1 MTWVAAAA
9 AGMGMGNTAPLTQYA
24 YVADFRRGRG
34 AKKEIF
40 PPVARRRKRKTN
52 TRSFLSLPLFLR
64 PLQKGRK
71 EEGSC
76 DPHIVSAHTWKRR
89 KERRYVEKFPSPAS
103 KKPPPPPKKLFSPL
117 TADLSHEPIIMG
129 LGKDPRRIGW
139 RGSTKARLPYPN
151 QKNKSGLLCCRDG
164 GRVVSEV
171 FSRPLP
177 FPSPGQAS
185 KFFILLQ
192 GSVLLRAL
200 LIPPPLP
207 SCPPSCFFFYLCAER
222 RTIPYL
228 HSRWHGNKP
237 GQEEEE
243 GRKESSCRSQPRG
256 AQERRKEKEMLMY
269 T

>member
-139 RGSTKARLPYPN
+139 RGSTKARLPYLN
-151 QKNKSGLLCCRDG
+151 QKTRADCFAVEMEEGWSQRY
-164 GRVVSEV
+164 
-171 FSRPLP
+171 FPAP
-177 FPSPGQAS
+177 FPSLPRGRLVNS
-185 KFFILLQ
+185 SFFCKAAYY
-192 GSVLLRAL
+192 SVHYLF
-200 LIPPPLP
+200 PPPFAFL
-207 SCPPSCFFFYLCAER
+207 
-222 RTIPYL
+222 
-228 HSRWHGNKP
+228 
-237 GQEEEE
+237 
-243 GRKESSCRSQPRG
+243 SS
-256 AQERRKEKEMLMY
+256 
-269 T
+269 

>member
-89 KERRYVEKFPSPAS
+89 KERWYVEKFPSPAS

-200 LIPPPLP
+200 LIPPPPCLP
-207 SCPPSCFFFYLCAER
+207 VLLAVSSSICVQKDVPYRICIPDGMGINRGR
-222 RTIPYL
+222 R
-228 HSRWHGNKP
+228 
-237 GQEEEE
+237 
-243 GRKESSCRSQPRG
+243 
-256 AQERRKEKEMLMY
+256 RRKEGRNPVAGVSLGGHKRGGKRRKC
-269 T
+269 